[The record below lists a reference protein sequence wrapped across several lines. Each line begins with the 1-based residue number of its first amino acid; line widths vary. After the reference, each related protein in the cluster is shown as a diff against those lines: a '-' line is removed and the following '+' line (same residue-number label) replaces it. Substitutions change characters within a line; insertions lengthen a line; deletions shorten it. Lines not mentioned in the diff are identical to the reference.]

1 MPKAQATKANKQ
13 WKPGDRVK
21 VRQRK
26 ATEADRENFTYFEHL
41 AGLTGT
47 VRNVFSQDEVAVAID
62 FVSMPEGMLKAHTE
76 AVKRMRAKF
85 LGSLSEEQRRSLSPE
100 EKRFS
105 ANYVILVK
113 GSDLE
118 PGPAKAK
125 PMDISIE
132 DEEVEAYEGENLA
145 QGVLYDDPE
154 VPEGARLSPED
165 LDRAEE
171 QEFKR
176 RASRKKKRS

>member
-1 MPKAQATKANKQ
+1 MPKAQAKNTSKR

-26 ATEADRENFTYFEHL
+26 ATEADRQDLTYFENL
-41 AGLTGT
+41 GGLTGT
-47 VRNVFSQDEVAVAID
+47 VRSVFSQDEIAVSID
-62 FVSMPEGMLKAHTE
+62 FASMPDGMLKAHTE

-85 LGSLSEEQRRSLSPE
+85 LDSLSEEQRRGLSPE

-118 PGPAKAK
+118 PGPAKVKAV
-125 PMDISIE
+125 DISIE
-132 DEEVEAYEGENLA
+132 DEEVENYEGENVA

-154 VPEGARLSPED
+154 VPESARLSPQD
-165 LDRAEE
+165 LDKAEE
-171 QEFKR
+171 EELKKR
-176 RASRKKKRS
+176 TSRKKKRS

>member
-1 MPKAQATKANKQ
+1 MPKAQAKTSPKR

-26 ATEADRENFTYFEHL
+26 ATDADREGLTYFEHL
-41 AGLTGT
+41 GGLTGT
-47 VRNVFSQDEVAVAID
+47 IRNVFNQDEIAVSID
-62 FVSMPEGMLKAHTE
+62 FASMPEGMLTAHTE

-85 LGSLSEEQRRSLSPE
+85 LAGLSEEQRRGLSPE

-113 GSDLE
+113 ASDLE

-125 PMDISIE
+125 AVDISLE
-132 DEEVEAYEGENLA
+132 DEEVESFEGENLA
-145 QGVLYDDPE
+145 QGILYDDPE

-165 LDRAEE
+165 LDKAEE
-171 QEFKR
+171 EELKKR
-176 RASRKKKRS
+176 TSRKKKRS

>member
-1 MPKAQATKANKQ
+1 MPKAQAKKTTNR
-13 WKPGDRVK
+13 WKLGDRVK

-26 ATEADRENFTYFEHL
+26 ATEADRQDLTYFEHL

-47 VRNVFSQDEVAVAID
+47 VRNVFNQDEIAVSID
-62 FVSMPEGMLKAHTE
+62 FASMPEGMLKAHTE

-100 EKRFS
+100 EKRLS
-105 ANYVILVK
+105 ANYVILLK

-118 PGPAKAK
+118 PGPAKVKAV
-125 PMDISIE
+125 DISIE
-132 DEEVEAYEGENLA
+132 DDDVETYEGENLA

-154 VPEGARLSPED
+154 VPETARLSPED

-171 QEFKR
+171 EEL
-176 RASRKKKRS
+176 KKRSSRKQKRS

>member
-1 MPKAQATKANKQ
+1 MPKAKAKTTTPR

-21 VRQRK
+21 VRKRE
-26 ATEADRENFTYFEHL
+26 ATDADREGCTYFEHL

-47 VRNVFSQDEVAVAID
+47 VRNVFSQDEVAVSID
-62 FVSMPEGMLKAHTE
+62 FSSMQDGMLKAHTE

-85 LGSLSEEQRRSLSPE
+85 LAGLSEEQRRSLSPE
-100 EKRFS
+100 EKHFF

-125 PMDISIE
+125 AEDIALE
-132 DEEVEAYEGENLA
+132 DEEVENYEGENIA
-145 QGVLYDDPE
+145 QGVLYDDVE
-154 VPEGARLSPED
+154 IPEGARLSPDD
-165 LDRAEE
+165 LDKAEE
-171 QEFKR
+171 EEL
-176 RASRKKKRS
+176 KKRSRKRKRS